1 MIGGVPN
8 VGKSTIINTLR
19 KRDDS
24 IPHTK
29 KSGAKTG
36 GVPCIT
42 KSVSGFK
49 IISDPPTFITDT
61 PGIFIPK
68 LSNSEDGMKLCAVN
82 CIRDGIVEPE
92 LVCDYVLWQLN
103 KNRCFDYVTKYQL
116 PDQLPTEEVHKLM
129 VAVQA
134 RLGLQSRED
143 AHSNFLSDFREGRL
157 GKVLL
162 DN

>member
-8 VGKSTIINTLR
+8 VGKSTIINSLR
-19 KRDDS
+19 KKDTG
-24 IPHTK
+24 IEHTK

-49 IISDPPTFITDT
+49 VISDPPIYISDT

-68 LSNSEDGMKLCAVN
+68 LANSEDGMKLCACN

-92 LVCDYVLWQLN
+92 LVCDYVLYQLN
-103 KNRCFDYVTKYQL
+103 KNRLFEYVTRYDLQNK
-116 PDQLPTEEVHKLM
+116 LPTDSIHDLM
-129 VAVQA
+129 VAV
-134 RLGLQSRED
+134 
-143 AHSNFLSDFREGRL
+143 
-157 GKVLL
+157 
-162 DN
+162 

>member
-8 VGKSTIINTLR
+8 VGKSTIINSLR
-19 KRDDS
+19 KKDTG
-24 IPHTK
+24 IEHTK

-49 IISDPPTFITDT
+49 VISDPPIYISDT

-68 LSNSEDGMKLCAVN
+68 LANSEDGMKLCACN

-92 LVCDYVLWQLN
+92 LVCDYVLYQLN
-103 KNRCFDYVTKYQL
+103 KNRLFEYVTRYDLQNK
-116 PDQLPTEEVHKLM
+116 LPTDSIHNLM
-129 VAVQA
+129 VAV
-134 RLGLQSRED
+134 
-143 AHSNFLSDFREGRL
+143 
-157 GKVLL
+157 
-162 DN
+162 